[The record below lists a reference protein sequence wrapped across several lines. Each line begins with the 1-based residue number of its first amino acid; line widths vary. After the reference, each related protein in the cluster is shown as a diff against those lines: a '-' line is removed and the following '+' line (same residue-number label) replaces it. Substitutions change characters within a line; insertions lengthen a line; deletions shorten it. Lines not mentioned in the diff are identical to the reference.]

1 MRLALLIVAML
12 WGACAV
18 AFSQNAPYS
27 LSDHPSQDGRCKG
40 DAGVGDIDRSE
51 KACLAQV
58 ADIAERHGGSLQL
71 KFGNGNTRIY
81 LDETAACDQG
91 SFSKCIKYQLTG
103 FFPRHGLLLIEQ
115 DYWEGVE
122 WLLVQTQTGEAI
134 KILAP
139 PHYSPHEKWLVSVS
153 GGIGSSG
160 SGNGIDIV
168 PTAFDRAQ
176 RRWHYRVPDEDD
188 WLYEFAGWEGD
199 ERVKLTV
206 STFNQPKPLPARVD
220 LVNGTWRLTP
230 PNSTP
235 QAARP

>member
-27 LSDHPSQDGRCKG
+27 LSDHPSQDGRCQG
-40 DAGVGDIDRSE
+40 D
-51 KACLAQV
+51 
-58 ADIAERHGGSLQL
+58 
-71 KFGNGNTRIY
+71 
-81 LDETAACDQG
+81 
-91 SFSKCIKYQLTG
+91 TG
-103 FFPRHGLLLIEQ
+103 
-115 DYWEGVE
+115 
-122 WLLVQTQTGEAI
+122 TQTGEAV

-153 GGIGSSG
+153 ASIGSSG

-168 PTAFDRAQ
+168 PATFDGAERG
-176 RRWHYRVPDEDD
+176 WHYRVPDEDD

-199 ERVKLTV
+199 ERVNLTV
-206 STFNQPKPLPARVD
+206 STFNQPTPLPARVD

-230 PNSTP
+230 PNVTP